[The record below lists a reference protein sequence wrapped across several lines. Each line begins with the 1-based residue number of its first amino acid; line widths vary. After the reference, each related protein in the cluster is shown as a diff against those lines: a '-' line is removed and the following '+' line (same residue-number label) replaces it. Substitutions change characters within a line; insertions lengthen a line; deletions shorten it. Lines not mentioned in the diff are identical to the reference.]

1 MHEETVFLETLDG
14 VEIEA
19 GVIRTDARTPVA
31 TVVIGHPHPNFGGD
45 RTNHVVRA
53 LQEAAWD
60 LECHS
65 IAVNFRGVGMSGGE
79 HDNGDAERLDLAAAC
94 ELADMMEPDGN
105 IVMAGY
111 SFGAVVA
118 LNVTHP
124 YISAWVALAPPIG
137 LMTSQPTASSHHR
150 PKYMYVP
157 EHDQFT
163 SPDQLRDSV
172 ATWSATTV
180 VTLPGI
186 DHFVAVNARDIAQSA
201 LHAALSL

>member
-19 GVIRTDARTPVA
+19 GVLRTDADRPLA
-31 TVVIGHPHPNFGGD
+31 TIVIGHPHPAYGGD
-45 RTNHVVRA
+45 RSNHVVRA
-53 LQEAAWD
+53 LQHAAWE
-60 LECHS
+60 LKCHS

-94 ELADMMEPDGN
+94 ELADMMEPEGN

-124 YISAWVALAPPIG
+124 YISAWIALAPPVG
-137 LMTSQPTASSHHR
+137 LMTSPPTASKHHR
-150 PKYMYVP
+150 PKFLFAP

-163 SPDQLRDSV
+163 SPEELRNYV
-172 ATWSATTV
+172 TAWSSTTMT
-180 VTLPGI
+180 TLPGV
-186 DHFVAVNARDIAQSA
+186 DHFIAVNVNDIAQRA
-201 LHAALSL
+201 VKAAIDL